1 METKELIESGLLRIA
16 QLPPGNPTT
25 WDEKAR
31 TIFLI
36 EHDYPGRSPQ
46 IWNTVYRQLGWPFET
61 AMLVGETANLPRFFS
76 AFREDENYLGGGLGI
91 GFKDEAVKAEAL
103 DSLADSAKL
112 VKAANVVVKEGQKL
126 IGHNTDGAGFLKSL
140 EEKFFLIEK
149 DLSSASVMLLGAG
162 GTANAIAFALA
173 PKVRS
178 IFILNRTES
187 KAEKLAN
194 EINSFFGKQIA
205 FFGGEDQIEKLAQ
218 KVEIIINSSTK
229 GATGS
234 LADFSALAPTD
245 SLEKNLDKSR
255 LILQSLPSGTLI
267 SDINLVTE
275 ETPLIKQ
282 ADLLGLPTLNGKP
295 MVLFQAIKAF
305 CLVHSGLLKEKGV
318 KEEQIKKIIRGL
330 IL

>member
-1 METKELIESGLLRIA
+1 MEIKELIESGLLRIA
-16 QLPPGNPTT
+16 QLPPENPTV
-25 WDEKAR
+25 WNEKAR

-46 IWNTVYRQLGWPFET
+46 IWNAVYRRLGWPFET
-61 AMLVGETANLPRFFS
+61 AMLIGETANLPRFFS
-76 AFREDENYLGGGLGI
+76 AFREDENYLGGGLGV
-91 GFKDEAVKAEAL
+91 GFKDEAVKTNAL
-103 DSLADSAKL
+103 DSLADSARL
-112 VKAANVVVKEGQKL
+112 VKAANVVVKEGQEL
-126 IGHNTDGAGFLKSL
+126 IGHNTDGAGYLKSL
-140 EEKFFLIEK
+140 EEKFFLLEK

-173 PKVRS
+173 PKVKS

-187 KAEKLAN
+187 KAENLAN
-194 EINSFFGKQIA
+194 EINLFLGKEMA
-205 FFGGEDQIEKLAQ
+205 FFGGENQIENLAP
-218 KVEIIINSSTK
+218 KVQVIINSSTK

-245 SLEKNLDKSR
+245 SLEKNLDESR
-255 LILQSLPSGTLI
+255 SILQSLPSGTLI
-267 SDINLVTE
+267 SDINLVAE

-305 CLVHSGLLKEKGV
+305 CLVHSELLKEKNI
-318 KEEQIKKIIRGL
+318 KEKEIEKIIRGL